1 MILERLMQT
10 LNEIASSL
18 GISLQTVYNRKAEAE
33 QRLGRKIEGTQHPTD
48 KRKIVYD
55 AEAIALITG
64 QPTQAIAPAKSV
76 EVTVETGNHC
86 QALTQ
91 PEMGGTEFS
100 LERFRRDDVQALI
113 FEDPEAVANQFL
125 TVADQLVAGM
135 EADIAIR
142 ERRLKATRTAQ
153 NKVATKAQELKLEQ
167 RLYRDRA
174 KDLDTA
180 QTDETSALQ
189 DAVTALQNLGKPQ
202 VPQDGPTD

>member
-1 MILERLMQT
+1 MQT
-10 LNEIASSL
+10 LNDLAAAYQV
-18 GISLQTVYNRKAEAE
+18 SLQTIYNWKNAAEA
-33 QRLGRKIEGTQHPTD
+33 RLGREIQGIPHAVD
-48 KRKIVYD
+48 GRKIVYSP
-55 AEAIALITG
+55 EAAALITAG
-64 QPTQAIAPAKSV
+64 RHPVASSNPNEPAKKV

-113 FEDPEAVANQFL
+113 FEDPEAVADQFL

-135 EADIAIR
+135 EADIAAR
-142 ERRLKATRTAQ
+142 EQRLKATRTAQ
-153 NKVATKAQELKLEQ
+153 NKVVTKAQELKLEQ

-180 QTDETSALQ
+180 QTDETSALR

-202 VPQDGPTD
+202 TPQDGQTD